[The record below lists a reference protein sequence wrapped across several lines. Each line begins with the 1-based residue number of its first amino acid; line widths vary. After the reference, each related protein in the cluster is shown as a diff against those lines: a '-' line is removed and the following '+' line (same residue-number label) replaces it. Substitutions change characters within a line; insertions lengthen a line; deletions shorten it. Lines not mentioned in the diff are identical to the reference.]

1 MSELNTNRSVSV
13 GTDPV
18 VVSVE
23 RDITNGRRVS
33 IILINTSTG
42 GQVISLS
49 IDAPAVAG
57 SGIVLSPGG
66 VWQDSMDGGYYP
78 TQKRIVAIAD
88 LAGGSLSHQERI
100 GGV

>member
-1 MSELNTNRSVSV
+1 MSELNINQSVTV

-23 RDITNGRRVS
+23 RDNTNGRRVG
-33 IILINTSTG
+33 IILINTSAG
-42 GQVISLS
+42 GQVISLA

-57 SGIVLSPGG
+57 AGVVLSPGG

-78 TQKRIVAIAD
+78 TQKRVVAISD
-88 LAGGSLSHQERI
+88 VAGGTLSHQERI